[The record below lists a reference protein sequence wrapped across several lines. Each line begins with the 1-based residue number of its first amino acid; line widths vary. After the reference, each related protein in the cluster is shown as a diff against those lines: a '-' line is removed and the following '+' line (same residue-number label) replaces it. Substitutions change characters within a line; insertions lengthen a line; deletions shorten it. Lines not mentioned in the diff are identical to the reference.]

1 MSEATNQLQAGQ
13 PAVSQEKLDVLDQL
27 LKPEVQ
33 ESITALVNELPKLT
47 EMMTTLTNIYDLAQ
61 SLSTDAVLKND
72 IVGAVGEIATPVVN
86 SAKGLAATAIEA
98 KDRAAES
105 TETIGLFGIIRLLKE
120 PQVQQ
125 LFRFANAFLQVNEE
139 HKNLK

>member
-1 MSEATNQLQAGQ
+1 MSETTNQLQAEQ

-47 EMMTTLTNIYDLAQ
+47 EMVTTLTKVYDLVQ
-61 SLSTDAVLKND
+61 SLASDQVLKND

-98 KDRAAES
+98 KDRASES
-105 TETIGLFGIIRLLKE
+105 TETVGLFGIIRLLKE

-139 HKNLK
+139 HKQVK

>member
-1 MSEATNQLQAGQ
+1 MSEATNQLQAEK

-33 ESITALVNELPKLT
+33 DSITALVNELPKLT
-47 EMMTTLTNIYDLAQ
+47 EMVTTLTKIYDVAV
-61 SLSTDAVLKND
+61 SLSTDEILKND
-72 IVGAVGEIATPVVN
+72 IAGAVGEIATPVVN

-98 KDRAAES
+98 KDRAAGS
-105 TETIGLFGIIRLLKE
+105 TETIGLFGIIRLLKD

-125 LFRFANAFLQVNEE
+125 FFRFTNAFLQVNEE

>member
-1 MSEATNQLQAGQ
+1 MSEVTNQLQAEQ

-47 EMMTTLTNIYDLAQ
+47 EMMTTLTKIYDLAQ
-61 SLSTDAVLKND
+61 SLSTDEVLKND

-86 SAKGLAATAIEA
+86 SAKNLAATAIEA
-98 KDRAAES
+98 KDRAEES
-105 TETIGLFGIIRLLKE
+105 TETIGLFGMLRLLKE

>member
-1 MSEATNQLQAGQ
+1 MSETTNQLQVEQ
-13 PAVSQEKLDVLDQL
+13 KAVSQEKLDVLDQL

-47 EMMTTLTNIYDLAQ
+47 EMMTTLTKVYDLAQ
-61 SLSTDAVLKND
+61 SLTTDEVLKND
-72 IVGAVGEIATPVVN
+72 IVGAVSEMANPVVK

-98 KDRAAES
+98 KDRADAS
-105 TETIGLFGIIRLLKE
+105 TETIGLFGMLRLIKE

-125 LFRFANAFLQVNEE
+125 LFRFANAFIQVNEE
-139 HKNLK
+139 HKHLK

>member
-1 MSEATNQLQAGQ
+1 MSEVTNQLQAEK

-33 ESITALVNELPKLT
+33 ESNTALVNELPKLT
-47 EMMTTLTNIYDLAQ
+47 EMMTTLTKIYDLAQ
-61 SLSTDAVLKND
+61 SLSTDEVLKND

-86 SAKGLAATAIEA
+86 SAKNLAATAIEA
-98 KDRAAES
+98 KDRAEES
-105 TETIGLFGIIRLLKE
+105 TETIGLFGMLRLLKE

>member
-1 MSEATNQLQAGQ
+1 MSEVTNQLQAEK

-47 EMMTTLTNIYDLAQ
+47 EMMTTLTKIYDLAQ
-61 SLSTDAVLKND
+61 SLSTDEVLKND

-86 SAKGLAATAIEA
+86 SAKNLAATAIEA
-98 KDRAAES
+98 KDRAEES
-105 TETIGLFGIIRLLKE
+105 TETIGLFGMLRLLKE

>member
-1 MSEATNQLQAGQ
+1 MSETTNQLQAEQ

-47 EMMTTLTNIYDLAQ
+47 EMMTTLTKVYDLAQ
-61 SLSTDAVLKND
+61 SLSTDSVLKND
-72 IVGAVGEIATPVVN
+72 IVGAVGEMATPVVN
-86 SAKGLAATAIEA
+86 SAKSLAATAIEA

-105 TETIGLFGIIRLLKE
+105 TETIGLFGMIRLIKE

-139 HKNLK
+139 HKQLK

>member
-1 MSEATNQLQAGQ
+1 MSETTNQLQAEQ

-47 EMMTTLTNIYDLAQ
+47 EMVTTLTKVYDLVQ
-61 SLSTDAVLKND
+61 SLASDQVLKND

-98 KDRAAES
+98 KDRASVS

-139 HKNLK
+139 HKQVK

>member
-1 MSEATNQLQAGQ
+1 MSETTNQIQAEQ
-13 PAVSQEKLDVLDQL
+13 SAVSQEKLDVLEQL

-33 ESITALVNELPKLT
+33 DSITALVNELPKLT
-47 EMMTTLTNIYDLAQ
+47 EMVQTLTKVYDVAMSLA
-61 SLSTDAVLKND
+61 TDDVLKND

-98 KDRAAES
+98 KDRAAEN
-105 TETIGLFGIIRLLKE
+105 TETIGLFGMLRLLKD

-125 LFRFANAFLQVNEE
+125 LFRFANAFLQVSKE
-139 HKNLK
+139 HKN

>member
-1 MSEATNQLQAGQ
+1 MSETTNQIQAEQ
-13 PAVSQEKLDVLDQL
+13 PAVSQEKLDVLEQL

-33 ESITALVNELPKLT
+33 DSITALVNELPKLT
-47 EMMTTLTNIYDLAQ
+47 EMVQTLTKVYDVAMSLA
-61 SLSTDAVLKND
+61 TDDVLKND

-98 KDRAAES
+98 KDRAAEN
-105 TETIGLFGIIRLLKE
+105 TETIGLFGMLRLLKD

-125 LFRFANAFLQVNEE
+125 LFRFANAFLQVSKE
-139 HKNLK
+139 HKN

>member
-1 MSEATNQLQAGQ
+1 MSETTNQIQAEQ
-13 PAVSQEKLDVLDQL
+13 SAVSQEKLDVLEQL

-33 ESITALVNELPKLT
+33 DSITVLVNELPKLT
-47 EMMTTLTNIYDLAQ
+47 EMVQTLTKVYDVAMSLA
-61 SLSTDAVLKND
+61 TDDVLKND

-86 SAKGLAATAIEA
+86 SAKGLAQTAIEA

-105 TETIGLFGIIRLLKE
+105 TETIGLFGMLRLLKD

-125 LFRFANAFLQVNEE
+125 LFRFANAFLEVSKE
-139 HKNLK
+139 HKN

>member
-1 MSEATNQLQAGQ
+1 MSETTNQLQAEQ
-13 PAVSQEKLDVLDQL
+13 PALSQEKLDVLDQL

-47 EMMTTLTNIYDLAQ
+47 EMVTTLTKVYDVAQ
-61 SLSTDAVLKND
+61 SLSTDSVLKND
-72 IVGAVGEIATPVVN
+72 IVGAVGEMATPVVN
-86 SAKGLAATAIEA
+86 TAKSLAATAIEA

-105 TETIGLFGIIRLLKE
+105 TETIGLFGVLRLLKD

-139 HKNLK
+139 HKQVK

>member
-1 MSEATNQLQAGQ
+1 MSETTNQLQAEQ

-47 EMMTTLTNIYDLAQ
+47 EMVSTITKVYDIAQ
-61 SLSTDAVLKND
+61 SLSTDSVLKND
-72 IVGAVGEIATPVVN
+72 IVGAVGEMATPVVN
-86 SAKGLAATAIEA
+86 SAKSLAATAIEA

-105 TETIGLFGIIRLLKE
+105 TETIGLFGVLRLLKD

-139 HKNLK
+139 HKQVK

>member
-1 MSEATNQLQAGQ
+1 MSETTNQLQAEQ

-47 EMMTTLTNIYDLAQ
+47 EMVSTITKVYDIAQ
-61 SLSTDAVLKND
+61 SLSTDSVLKND
-72 IVGAVGEIATPVVN
+72 IVGAVGEMATPVVN
-86 SAKGLAATAIEA
+86 SAKSIAATAIEA

-105 TETIGLFGIIRLLKE
+105 TETIGLFGVLRLLKD

-139 HKNLK
+139 HKQVK